1 MWKKSHIFFIDNN
14 QQMWYNKYNK
24 TREDKTMTAQEIR
37 KELADHYGYEDARKV
52 CCYNCKY
59 WGFNCGKVLNSQSES
74 RCTKRK
80 KEWTWASQYCRGFAL
95 KSEK

>member
-1 MWKKSHIFFIDNN
+1 M
-14 QQMWYNKYNK
+14 
-24 TREDKTMTAQEIR
+24 MTTQEIR
-37 KELADHYGYEDARKV
+37 NELANRYGYEDARKV

-59 WGFNCGKVLNSQSES
+59 WGFNCGKVLNSYCES

-80 KEWTWASQYCRGFAL
+80 KDWTWASQYCRGFVP

>member
-1 MWKKSHIFFIDNN
+1 M
-14 QQMWYNKYNK
+14 
-24 TREDKTMTAQEIR
+24 MTAQEIR
-37 KELADHYGYEDARKV
+37 NELANRYGYEDAHKV

-59 WGFNCGKVLNSQSES
+59 WGFNCGKALNSQCES

-80 KEWTWASQYCRGFAL
+80 KDWTWSSQYCRGFVP